1 MAVIAIFCD
10 GTWNSPGAGLSTHVL
25 READACAR
33 MPDQI
38 VLYFPGVGTGTG
50 MVSELGRR
58 ISRIGGGLFGWG
70 LNRNIRAAYLEL
82 CRIYQPGDRIMI
94 FGFSR
99 GAYTARSLV
108 GMIRKC
114 GILEKPARLNAWRAF
129 RLYRRRGA
137 ENGPDAPDVMAAR
150 RRLSPGYATS
160 QADIEMRADGSNLVR
175 ISYLGVWDTVGALGI
190 PQAVLGGIARA
201 WNRRYQFHDTSLS
214 RLVEHARHAV
224 ALDERRVLFEPSLW
238 DNLDQKPG
246 DPGLNRG
253 DQGLERPYQQVWFA
267 GNHSIVG
274 GAVAAQGL
282 AAVPARFVMEEAERL
297 GLQSRRAGLP
307 RPDATGP
314 APDIDDVRGLYRF
327 FPVLLRWRA
336 GPQTPRGLHPS
347 VLTRM
352 ARRNDYRPGSLR
364 WLFPELFDGD

>member
-10 GTWNSPGAGLSTHVL
+10 GTWNSPGAGLNTHVL
-25 READACAR
+25 READACDR
-33 MPDQI
+33 VQDQI
-38 VLYFPGVGTGTG
+38 VLYFPGVGTGAG
-50 MVSELGRR
+50 LASEIGRR

-114 GILEKPARLNAWRAF
+114 GILEQPTAVNAWRAF

-137 ENGPDAPDVMAAR
+137 NHGPDAPHIIAAR
-150 RRLSPGYATS
+150 RRLSPRFATS
-160 QADIEMRADGSNLVR
+160 QADVETRNDGSNLVR

-214 RLVEHARHAV
+214 RLVENARHAV

-238 DNLDQKPG
+238 DNLDPRPG

-253 DQGLERPYQQVWFA
+253 AQELDRPYQQVWFA
-267 GNHSIVG
+267 GSHSVVG
-274 GAVAAQGL
+274 GATDAQGL
-282 AAVPARFVMEEAERL
+282 AALPAEFVIGQAERL
-297 GLQSRRAGLP
+297 GLKTQRNALA
-307 RPDATGP
+307 RPDALQE
-314 APDIDDVRGLYRF
+314 APDINDVRGIYRF
-327 FPVLLRWRA
+327 FPKLLRWRL

-352 ARRNDYRPGSLR
+352 ARRSDYRPGSLR
-364 WLFPELFDGD
+364 WLFPELFDSD